1 LIDFLDTFFRALLI
15 FIVVLFLIGLVVPM
29 DKTVKANFFDGQV
42 AAERARHNLSH
53 SDTVTFIFTQPGTYS
68 ISFFPKEEGD
78 SAVPSGFTIT
88 VTADDVPMV
97 KVVKKFS
104 IHDLSVMIIKDG
116 HIEQQDLFFPEE

>member
-1 LIDFLDTFFRALLI
+1 
-15 FIVVLFLIGLVVPM
+15 M